1 LKKENKDGLL
11 EAMFDPM
18 IKVALKY
25 KDLALKYEPILMAT
39 MLHPAWRLLLFYNK
53 FPAHHNAAQSLLLKK
68 YKDCQVLLKPP
79 TPPTTKE
86 SPQRTDGADS
96 EYIFYPINPGLDDSK
111 DELNRYHEAKYTL
124 GIQGN
129 VLLWWKVRNVQIH
142 FHLIFCVFQADCECL
157 ISNSESSTMKKQF
170 SLDIK

>member
-1 LKKENKDGLL
+1 
-11 EAMFDPM
+11 
-18 IKVALKY
+18 
-25 KDLALKYEPILMAT
+25 
-39 MLHPAWRLLLFYNK
+39 MLHPAWRLLLFYNM

-96 EYIFYPINPGLDDSK
+96 GYIFYPINPGLDDSK

-129 VLLWWKVRNVQIH
+129 VLLWWKN
-142 FHLIFCVFQADCECL
+142 QAP
-157 ISNSESSTMKKQF
+157 
-170 SLDIK
+170 